1 MLSQQ
6 NLDNA
11 ATTKIMTQDLRAWK
25 KEELLRQPDQL
36 KVEQYQLH
44 VTKVAGGS
52 MSKLSKIVVICKS
65 TARVLTVLTR
75 LKKASGNTT
84 RAASSIALW
93 TCDPRRR
100 EPYTTGQT

>member
-6 NLDNA
+6 NLGNA

-52 MSKLSKIVVICKS
+52 MSKLSKIVVIC
-65 TARVLTVLTR
+65 
-75 LKKASGNTT
+75 
-84 RAASSIALW
+84 
-93 TCDPRRR
+93 
-100 EPYTTGQT
+100 